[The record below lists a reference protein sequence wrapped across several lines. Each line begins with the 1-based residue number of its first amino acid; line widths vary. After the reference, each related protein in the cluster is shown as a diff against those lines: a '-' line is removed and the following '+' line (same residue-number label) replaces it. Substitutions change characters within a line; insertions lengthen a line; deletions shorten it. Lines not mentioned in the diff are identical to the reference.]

1 MDIPLAMS
9 FAMQRS
15 RNLLFNF
22 KFVLKPEAID
32 GAFYKKSY
40 LIFSIRE

>member
-15 RNLLFNF
+15 RNLFFNF

-32 GAFYKKSY
+32 EPFIKK
-40 LIFSIRE
+40 II